1 MSLDRVSR
9 SERLIQKA
17 RVAVLSTLAL
27 LLAGVCSA
35 QIRRGTVE
43 ISPFAGYLFGG
54 NFPRGSNAL
63 FNFDVD
69 VGDHATYG
77 ARLGYNLTSKIQVE
91 VQFSRTETAFVR
103 GRDRELFGSSSR
115 RKLGDLKIDYVLGYG
130 TFNFG
135 HWRAVPYVTL
145 GMGVARLDASRVVC
159 ARAPCP
165 DPRVEDRFTASLGVG
180 VKTFMNPHFGFRF
193 DGRYYG
199 TSLRNSRDDRCD
211 RFFDTCSNRH
221 DWLSN
226 GDITGGLVF
235 AF

>member
-1 MSLDRVSR
+1 MSLDRVSC
-9 SERLIQKA
+9 SERLIRKA
-17 RVAVLSTLAL
+17 RVAVLSVLAL
-27 LLAGVCSA
+27 SLAGICPA
-35 QIRRGTVE
+35 QVRRGTVE

-103 GRDRELFGSSSR
+103 SRDRELFGSSSR
-115 RKLGDLKIDYVLGYG
+115 QKLGDLKIDYVLGYG

-145 GMGVARLDASRVVC
+145 GMGAARLAASRIVC
-159 ARAPCP
+159 PRCLLE
-165 DPRVEDRFTASLGVG
+165 DPRVENRFTASLGAG
-180 VKTFMNPHFGFRF
+180 VKTFLNPHFGLRF
-193 DGRYYG
+193 DARGYT

-211 RFFDTCSNRH
+211 RLFDDCGRRH
-221 DWLSN
+221 DWLTN
-226 GDITGGLVF
+226 GDVTGGLVF